1 MALIQQHHPFDPDRL
16 PAPVLGIAAELAEH
30 DSGLH
35 WHQRSQLLYAPQ
47 GCSSG

>member
-30 DSGLH
+30 DSGCIGISA
-35 WHQRSQLLYAPQ
+35 RSCCMRRRGA
-47 GCSSG
+47 

>member
-35 WHQRSQLLYAPQ
+35 WHQRRSCCMRRRGA
-47 GCSSG
+47 